1 MNKQLIAERF
11 TKAIATYPQEAN
23 VQRQIADKMIHL
35 LTEHLPSPCPK
46 VIEFGCGTGI
56 YSRMLF
62 QTLHPEM
69 LLLNDLCPEMK
80 YCCEDLLKKE
90 QVSFLPGDAETA
102 PFPAE
107 STLITSCSALQWF
120 ESPENFFKRC
130 NALLNK
136 QGYFAFSTFGKK
148 NMKEIRRLTGNALPY
163 RSREE
168 LVTALSAD
176 FDILHSEEELIPLS
190 FDNPI
195 KVLYHLKQTGV
206 TGISSGQLR
215 TRRDLQRFSELYVY
229 LSTKSHMFRWS
240 YTAGINHQLDMIIRL
255 RKFTL
260 RIPNQFAMISLQ
272 HEYRILK
279 PRLFARFFEK
289 FTQSPVRIFHNLSFR
304 FVRSGME
311 IRRYYIRRMI
321 AD

>member
-62 QTLHPEM
+62 QTLRPEM

-107 STLITSCSALQWF
+107 SPVPPCNGSNLPKTFSRDVTRCST
-120 ESPENFFKRC
+120 
-130 NALLNK
+130 NK
-136 QGYFAFSTFGKK
+136 AIS
-148 NMKEIRRLTGNALPY
+148 
-163 RSREE
+163 
-168 LVTALSAD
+168 LSA
-176 FDILHSEEELIPLS
+176 PLA
-190 FDNPI
+190 
-195 KVLYHLKQTGV
+195 K
-206 TGISSGQLR
+206 
-215 TRRDLQRFSELYVY
+215 
-229 LSTKSHMFRWS
+229 
-240 YTAGINHQLDMIIRL
+240 
-255 RKFTL
+255 
-260 RIPNQFAMISLQ
+260 RI
-272 HEYRILK
+272 
-279 PRLFARFFEK
+279 
-289 FTQSPVRIFHNLSFR
+289 
-304 FVRSGME
+304 
-311 IRRYYIRRMI
+311 
-321 AD
+321 

>member
-23 VQRQIADKMIHL
+23 VQRQIADKM
-35 LTEHLPSPCPK
+35 
-46 VIEFGCGTGI
+46 
-56 YSRMLF
+56 F
-62 QTLHPEM
+62 QTLRPEM

-148 NMKEIRRLTGNALPY
+148 NMKEIRRLTGNSHGALPC
-163 RSREE
+163 
-168 LVTALSAD
+168 L
-176 FDILHSEEELIPLS
+176 
-190 FDNPI
+190 
-195 KVLYHLKQTGV
+195 
-206 TGISSGQLR
+206 
-215 TRRDLQRFSELYVY
+215 
-229 LSTKSHMFRWS
+229 
-240 YTAGINHQLDMIIRL
+240 
-255 RKFTL
+255 
-260 RIPNQFAMISLQ
+260 
-272 HEYRILK
+272 
-279 PRLFARFFEK
+279 
-289 FTQSPVRIFHNLSFR
+289 
-304 FVRSGME
+304 
-311 IRRYYIRRMI
+311 
-321 AD
+321 